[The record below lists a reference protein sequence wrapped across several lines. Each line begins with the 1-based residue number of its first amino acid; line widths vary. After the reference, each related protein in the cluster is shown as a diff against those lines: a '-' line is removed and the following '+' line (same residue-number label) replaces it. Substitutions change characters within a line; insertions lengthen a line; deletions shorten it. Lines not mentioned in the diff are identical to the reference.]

1 MDNLQAQI
9 DVLTENKSKLTKEL
23 GSINDEIKRLKEE
36 RAYRDYGVKP
46 GVLVIY
52 KNEKYKI
59 TNVDARWK
67 GKPWIYGVKLN
78 KGGEWSKKI
87 RHLYEHWELC
97 DEQ

>member
-9 DVLTENKSKLTKEL
+9 DILTENKAKLTKEL

-36 RAYRDYGVKP
+36 IAHRDYGVKP

-52 KNEKYKI
+52 KNEQYKI
-59 TNVDARWK
+59 TSIDARWK
-67 GKPWIYGVKLN
+67 GRPWIYGVKRN
-78 KGGEWSKKI
+78 KGGDWSK
-87 RHLYEHWELC
+87 RSCHLFGPWELC